1 MPFTLSHAAAVLP
14 AVRADGTGRGRLIP
28 AVLVAGSFAPDMT
41 YYAASAVSGAME
53 FGDVTHSFPGV
64 FTVDVLVAWAL
75 VGLWLLLRE
84 PLVALL
90 PRAWQPRPA
99 ALLHCGAPRA
109 RVRPSLV
116 ARWYASAALGALTHV
131 VWDAFTH
138 LDRWGMRLFPA
149 LGHKVDGFPLYWYLQ
164 YGGSAVAAGVIAV
177 WAGWALRR
185 QPTGAASATG
195 PVSMGRAGDG
205 PTSRQETAGASS
217 AAAGTVGAGRAG
229 DGPASRRET
238 AGLASA
244 TGPVSTGRAGDGPTS
259 RQETAGA
266 SSAAGPLSAG
276 RAGDGPTG
284 VALLSGRA
292 GAGPTGVAWLSL
304 RDRWWAGAVIGGCAV
319 AGAVQR
325 ATRWWAYWGST
336 AKPWELIPAVC
347 FGAGAG
353 LVLGLLLYAVG
364 VRVWRRPAPDA
375 ADPEPVSAA

>member
-138 LDRWGMRLFPA
+138 LDRWGMRLFPV

-195 PVSMGRAGDG
+195 PVSMGRAGAR
-205 PTSRQETAGASS
+205 PT
-217 AAAGTVGAGRAG
+217 
-229 DGPASRRET
+229 SRRET
-238 AGLASA
+238 AGACLRRRAVERGTCRGRADGCRLAFGA
-244 TGPVSTGRAGDGPTS
+244 GRCRADGCRLVVGTGPVVGRCRDRRVCGGGGRA
-259 RQETAGA
+259 A
-266 SSAAGPLSAG
+266 
-276 RAGDGPTG
+276 
-284 VALLSGRA
+284 
-292 GAGPTGVAWLSL
+292 
-304 RDRWWAGAVIGGCAV
+304 RDPVVG
-319 AGAVQR
+319 
-325 ATRWWAYWGST
+325 
-336 AKPWELIPAVC
+336 
-347 FGAGAG
+347 
-353 LVLGLLLYAVG
+353 VLGLDREAVG
-364 VRVWRRPAPDA
+364 THPGGLLRSGRGARAG
-375 ADPEPVSAA
+375 SAAVRGGSQGVAPARARRRGPGAGNRRLRST